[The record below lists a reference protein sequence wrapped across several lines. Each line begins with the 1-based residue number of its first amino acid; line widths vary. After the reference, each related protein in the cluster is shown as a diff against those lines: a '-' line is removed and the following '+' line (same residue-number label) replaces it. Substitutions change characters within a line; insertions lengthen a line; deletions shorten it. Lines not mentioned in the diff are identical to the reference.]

1 MARNPYPAAGEELL
15 VFRKFM
21 MDMAGDQSV
30 PYLQAAIEK
39 LHTLFPDKQ
48 VVAYDELTIGVETDS
63 LYSDTGIDTY
73 EIGLLDGEI
82 PAIRCQ
88 RDDRIITFRL

>member
-1 MARNPYPAAGEELL
+1 MHRPTHSAADEELL

-21 MDMAGDQSV
+21 MDMAGDQSA

-39 LHTLFPDKQ
+39 LHTLFPGHQ

-73 EIGLLDGEI
+73 ELGLLDGEV